1 LAAVLGRAAAGP
13 DFSAAT
19 LTQTNGYAGVDGI
32 FRLTADGGIQRGLA
46 VLEVRRDGPV
56 VIDPAPKT
64 FEELGF

>member
-1 LAAVLGRAAAGP
+1 MLARAPTGA

-19 LTQTNGYAGVDGI
+19 LTQPNGFAGIDGI
-32 FRLTADGGIQRGLA
+32 FRLTQDGAVERGLA
-46 VLEVRRDGPV
+46 VLEVRREGPV